1 MDPAG
6 IKLTTDDTSAREF
19 PVPFAFAG
27 KRTTMDATG
36 SDPGDLPETVE
47 GDPDS
52 PDYLIGDWFS
62 PKPSRPLHST
72 RCTATARR
80 TGERCRRWA
89 VVGFEKCPK
98 HSGYEKF
105 AHLPEYR
112 ERVLERARLDLL
124 RMGPYAVEAMG
135 ELVRD
140 RDINPAVRLKA
151 GSEILDRIGVKGGTD
166 VNVTVVADGASPAEI
181 IRGRLDR
188 LAAAAQA
195 AIDPPSAGESEI
207 IDAEEVPDD
216 DDAA

>member
-27 KRTTMDATG
+27 KRTPMDATG
-36 SDPGDLPETVE
+36 RDPGEMPETAE

-52 PDYLIGDWFS
+52 PDYLMGDWWS
-62 PKPSRPLHST
+62 PKPSRPLHAT
-72 RCTATARR
+72 RCTSIARS
-80 TGERCRRWA
+80 TGQRCRSWS
-89 VVGFEKCPK
+89 VVGFEKCVK

-124 RMGPYAVEAMG
+124 RMGPYAVEALG

-151 GSEILDRIGVKGGTD
+151 GTEVLDRIGVKGGTD
-166 VNVTVVADGASPAEI
+166 VNVTVVAEGQSPAEI

-188 LAAAAQA
+188 LAAAATA
-195 AIDPPSAGESEI
+195 AIDPPPASETEI
-207 IDAEEVPDD
+207 FDAEEVPDD

>member
-1 MDPAG
+1 
-6 IKLTTDDTSAREF
+6 
-19 PVPFAFAG
+19 
-27 KRTTMDATG
+27 MDADELTA
-36 SDPGDLPETVE
+36 GDMPETVE

-52 PDYLIGDWFS
+52 PDYLLGDWWS
-62 PKPSRPLHST
+62 PRPGRPLHAT
-72 RCTATARR
+72 RCTATAKA
-80 TGERCRRWA
+80 TGQRCRSWA
-89 VVGFEKCPK
+89 VIGFEKCVK

-105 AHLPEYR
+105 ANLPQYR

-124 RMGPYAVEAMG
+124 RMGPYAVEAFG

-166 VNVTVVADGASPAEI
+166 VNVTVVSEGASPAEI

-188 LAAAAQA
+188 LAAAAAA
-195 AIDPPSAGESEI
+195 AIEPAPTPAGESEI
-207 IDAEEVPDD
+207 FDAEEVPDD